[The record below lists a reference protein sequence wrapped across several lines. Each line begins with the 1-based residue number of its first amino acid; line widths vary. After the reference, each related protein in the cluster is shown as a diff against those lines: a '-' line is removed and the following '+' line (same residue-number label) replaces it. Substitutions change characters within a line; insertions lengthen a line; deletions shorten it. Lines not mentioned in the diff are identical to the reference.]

1 MLKVGDRTA
10 TESLKE
16 ILSGARKDLDA
27 ERDSSRQLN
36 KEVERLRSRINELQV
51 NSEIVTV
58 ILSLHLFG

>member
-16 ILSGARKDLDA
+16 ILSGARKELDA

-36 KEVERLRSRINELQV
+36 KEVERLRSRINELEV